1 MEAGGT
7 GSSSGVV
14 SDDGVRLQR
23 ALERLQALVVSLGL
37 LRLLG
42 P

>member
-7 GSSSGVV
+7 GTGSSGVV

-23 ALERLQALVVSLGL
+23 ALERLQALVVSFG